1 MKDGRCLSA
10 GKAQKMENRKLF
22 ASQAIYF
29 YVILSTV
36 LIPVIFLNLNCSDE
50 QASNGEFSM
59 PPMPVEVVQVKEQ
72 RVADKFEAVGT
83 IEAIEAITVVTEI
96 NATVVSLP
104 FEEGSQIKGGDLIAQ
119 LDDSQL
125 AAEVNRTEAL
135 YTQSQATYSRV
146 KSIVEQKAGTPQDL
160 DDALASLKVAEANLK
175 LAKARLDKTHIVAP
189 FDGTVGSRRVSV
201 GSFLR
206 TGDAITELANLN
218 EIRVGFSAPE
228 RFLSQL
234 KRGAEV
240 IVSSPVYPRHEV
252 IGKIIAIEPV
262 IDSETRSARIV
273 AQVQNPEQKFRP
285 GMSAN
290 ISVILNE
297 RPGALTIPN
306 EAIFANGNQS
316 FVFVV
321 NPDSTVKRVA
331 ITTGLQ
337 LADVVEVVQGL
348 EQGMLVIQAG
358 HQKLFEGAK
367 VMPVNTKGTSSK
379 ENKIIE

>member
-1 MKDGRCLSA
+1 MKDGRYLPVHKA
-10 GKAQKMENRKLF
+10 GKVENGKFSIR
-22 ASQAIYF
+22 AIYF

-36 LIPVIFLNLNCSDE
+36 LIPVIFLNLNCSDQ
-50 QASNGEFSM
+50 QASNEEFSM
-59 PPMPVEVVQVKEQ
+59 PPMPVEVTQVKEQ

-83 IEAIEAITVVTEI
+83 IEAIEAITVVSEI
-96 NATVVSLP
+96 DATVVSLP
-104 FEEGSQIKGGDLIAQ
+104 FEEGNHIKRGELIAQ

-135 YTQSQATYSRV
+135 YTQSQATYNRV

-189 FDGTVGSRRVSV
+189 FDGIVGSRRVSV

-206 TGDAITELANLN
+206 TGNAITELANLN
-218 EIRVGFSAPE
+218 EIRVSFSAPE
-228 RFLSQL
+228 RFLSRL

-240 IVSSPVYPRHEV
+240 IVSTPVYPGHEV
-252 IGKIIAIEPV
+252 KGKIIAIEPV

-273 AQVQNPEQKFRP
+273 ARVHNLGQKFRP

-297 RPGALTIPN
+297 RPKALTIPN
-306 EAIFANGNQS
+306 EVIFANGNQS
-316 FVFVV
+316 FVFIV

-337 LADVVEVVQGL
+337 LADATEVLQGL
-348 EQGMLVIQAG
+348 DKGMLVIQAG

-367 VMPVNTKGTSSK
+367 VMPINSQVTSSK
-379 ENKIIE
+379 ENKMIE